1 MQRYLPPQFEGVT
14 FLDRSDRQMVLQPLK
29 PKTPNPISCNPTP
42 VPGASAWI
50 RPCRS
55 RESVWHS
62 HVQQVCSS
70 SRCAVCLLWVFPAP
84 VLSHFSSIIRFT
96 FFDQIHTT
104 GIDIKQSPTARAV
117 ITIGKDMVFRDY
129 AQGAYRMR
137 GIGKGQCIHLYLVP
151 EVISLVSQT
160 LQSCSAE
167 TGGFHCRCVC

>member
-1 MQRYLPPQFEGVT
+1 MCLTLPSKGPCHPNS
-14 FLDRSDRQMVLQPLK
+14 RVLRFWTEVIARWYANDKLQTSNGILK
-29 PKTPNPISCNPTP
+29 TLNQKL
-42 VPGASAWI
+42 GAAAWI
-50 RPCRS
+50 RQGCS
-55 RESVWHS
+55 RQSVRHS
-62 HVQQVCSS
+62 YAEQVRFQSGF
-70 SRCAVCLLWVFPAP
+70 VIFIF
-84 VLSHFSSIIRFT
+84 LSLIFGRFT

-167 TGGFHCRCVC
+167 TGWCILVQM

>member
-1 MQRYLPPQFEGVT
+1 MRHSYAEQVRFKSGFVIFYH
-14 FLDRSDRQMVLQPLK
+14 LDSQPAF
-29 PKTPNPISCNPTP
+29 
-42 VPGASAWI
+42 G
-50 RPCRS
+50 
-55 RESVWHS
+55 
-62 HVQQVCSS
+62 
-70 SRCAVCLLWVFPAP
+70 
-84 VLSHFSSIIRFT
+84 RFT

-167 TGGFHCRCVC
+167 TGWCALVRT

>member
-1 MQRYLPPQFEGVT
+1 MFNRFAPPADSLHGFFV
-14 FLDRSDRQMVLQPLK
+14 S
-29 PKTPNPISCNPTP
+29 
-42 VPGASAWI
+42 
-50 RPCRS
+50 
-55 RESVWHS
+55 
-62 HVQQVCSS
+62 
-70 SRCAVCLLWVFPAP
+70 
-84 VLSHFSSIIRFT
+84 VLSHGASDRFT

-151 EVISLVSQT
+151 EVIGLVSQT

-167 TGGFHCRCVC
+167 TGGFHCPCVC

>member
-1 MQRYLPPQFEGVT
+1 LCPPVSAASPCSTGSFAKLIRR
-14 FLDRSDRQMVLQPLK
+14 FLFHESQPS
-29 PKTPNPISCNPTP
+29 T
-42 VPGASAWI
+42 
-50 RPCRS
+50 R
-55 RESVWHS
+55 
-62 HVQQVCSS
+62 
-70 SRCAVCLLWVFPAP
+70 
-84 VLSHFSSIIRFT
+84 RFT

-117 ITIGKDMVFRDY
+117 VTIGKDMVFRDY

-167 TGGFHCRCVC
+167 TGLMI